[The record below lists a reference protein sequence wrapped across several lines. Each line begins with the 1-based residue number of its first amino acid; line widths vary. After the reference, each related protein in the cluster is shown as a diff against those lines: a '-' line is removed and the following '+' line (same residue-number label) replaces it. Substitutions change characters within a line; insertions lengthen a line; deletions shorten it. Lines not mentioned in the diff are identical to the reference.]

1 MGELISKLGIDWRL
15 LIAQIVNF
23 LILLGILYKFLYKPV
38 LAMLEKRTSTI
49 KKSLEDAKKIEENLK
64 AAEAAR
70 DAKIMEARE
79 ESRKIVEK
87 ARGLAEAQSNE
98 IVAKGKAAVEAV
110 VKQSKEHIV
119 AEKTKMLE
127 DAKGKISELVF
138 AATEKILR
146 EKLNEKSD
154 KKLIE
159 EALK

>member
-38 LAMLEKRTSTI
+38 LAMLEKRTATI
-49 KKSLEDAKKIEENLK
+49 EKSLEDAKKIEENLK